1 MRPSAFPDRAKRN
14 AFFAHECDGIDG
26 LCCDAPKGA
35 VTQAIASP
43 IALLRCIG

>member
-1 MRPSAFPDRAKRN
+1 MRSPAFPDLAKRT
-14 AFFAHECDGIDG
+14 AIFAHECDGIDG